1 MPVLTSALALINLI
15 ALPAENRMIPFVE
28 RMRLD
33 LGEVRQ
39 FFDLDSAALTYEP
52 MDRFYVD
59 SQRQLV
65 TLSGLKRDTE
75 EEIDYRLSESYL
87 KYRRK
92 QWEFQRKKI
101 AETEALLPF
110 ANKILD
116 LEIRRR
122 QMEKVDP
129 EGAADQLTVIAKELK
144 STRES
149 IQKQIEAKQPP
160 SAVLADR
167 SAKRLDQLSRT
178 LDFWF
183 RQYDGFHPLFSWW
196 AKKPYEALSS
206 SLRDYSKFLKERIAG
221 YKEGEDAP
229 LIGDPIGREAL
240 LVDMEG
246 EMLDKTPVD
255 LLAMADSEFA
265 WCEAEIKKA
274 SRDMGFG
281 DDWKKAMENVKSAH
295 VKPGEQDQLV
305 ADQAR
310 EAIKFV
316 EDRGL
321 VTVEPLCKETWR
333 VEMLSQETQKTLP
346 FAVYMGQKMGISYPL
361 STQDHETKEMSLRGN
376 NEHFT
381 RAITHHELIPG
392 HHLQGYMAERYNSH
406 RRLFSTPFLVEGWAL
421 YWEMLLWDLKFP
433 RGPEDRIGMLFW
445 RMHRC
450 ARIIVSLKFHL
461 GQMTPAAM
469 IDFLVDRV
477 NHERFTATSEV
488 RRFIGGDY
496 SPLYQCAYMIGGLQ
510 IRELEKEFV
519 TSKKMTYRQFHDA
532 ILHSGPVPIKMIGLR
547 LRSLVK
553 S

>member
-1 MPVLTSALALINLI
+1 
-15 ALPAENRMIPFVE
+15 MIPFIE

-39 FFDLDSAALTYEP
+39 FFDLDSAAMTFER
-52 MDRFYVD
+52 MDRFYAD
-59 SQRQLV
+59 SQRQLSG
-65 TLSGLKRDTE
+65 LSGLKRDTE
-75 EEIDYRLSESYL
+75 EEIDFRLSEGYL

-92 QWEFQRKKI
+92 QLEFQRLKV
-101 AETEALLPF
+101 AETDSQLPF

-116 LEIRRR
+116 LEIKRR
-122 QMEKVDP
+122 QMEKIDP
-129 EGAADQLTVIAKELK
+129 ERAADQLTEIGKDLK
-144 STRES
+144 AVREAV
-149 IQKQIEAKQPP
+149 QKQIEAKKAP
-160 SAVLADR
+160 SAVVADR

-196 AKKPYEALSS
+196 AKKPYEALSAS
-206 SLRDYSKFLKERIAG
+206 MRDYSKFLKERLAG
-221 YKEGEDAP
+221 YKDGEDAP

-246 EMLDKTPVD
+246 EMLDKTPED
-255 LLAMADSEFA
+255 LLAMADKEFA

-274 SRDMGFG
+274 SREMGFG
-281 DDWKKAMENVKSAH
+281 DDWKKAMEKVKTAH

-305 ADQAR
+305 AEQAR

-321 VTVEPLCKETWR
+321 VTIEPLCKETWR

-346 FAVYMGQKMGISYPL
+346 FAVYMGQKMGVSYPL

-381 RAITHHELIPG
+381 RVITHHELIPG

-406 RRLFSTPFLVEGWAL
+406 RRLFSTPFLIEGWAL
-421 YWEMLLWDLKFP
+421 YWEMLLWDQKFP

-461 GQMTPAAM
+461 GQMKPQEM

-510 IRELEKEFV
+510 IRELESELV
-519 TSKKMTYRQFHDA
+519 GSKKMTYRQFHDA
-532 ILHSGPVPIKMIGLR
+532 ILHSGPVPIKMIGVR
-547 LRSLVK
+547 LK
-553 S
+553 SMVR

>member
-1 MPVLTSALALINLI
+1 MPVLTSALALISLV
-15 ALPAENRMIPFVE
+15 ALPAENRMVPFVE

-39 FFDLDSAALTYEP
+39 FFDLDSANLTFERI
-52 MDRFYVD
+52 DRFYLD
-59 SQRQLV
+59 SQKQLAA
-65 TLSGLKRDTE
+65 LSNVKRDTE
-75 EEIDYRLSESYL
+75 EEIDYRLSESFL

-92 QWEFQRKKI
+92 QLDFQRKKV
-101 AETEALLPF
+101 AETESLLPF
-110 ANKILD
+110 ANRILD
-116 LEIRRR
+116 LEIKRR

-129 EGAADQLTVIAKELK
+129 ERAADELTVIASELK
-144 STRES
+144 STREAV
-149 IQKQIEAKQPP
+149 QKQIEAKKAP
-160 SAVLADR
+160 SQVVADR

-196 AKKPYEALSS
+196 AKKPYEALSAS
-206 SLRDYSKFLKERIAG
+206 MRDYSKFLKERIAG

-246 EMLDKTPVD
+246 EMLDKTPED
-255 LLAMADSEFA
+255 LLAMADREFA

-274 SRDMGFG
+274 SREMGFG
-281 DDWKKAMENVKSAH
+281 DDWKKAMEKVKSAH

-406 RRLFSTPFLVEGWAL
+406 RRIFSTPFLVEGWAL
-421 YWEMLLWDLKFP
+421 YWEMLLWDMKFP

-461 GQMTPAAM
+461 GQMTPTAM

-532 ILHSGPVPIKMIGLR
+532 ILHSGPVPIKMIALR